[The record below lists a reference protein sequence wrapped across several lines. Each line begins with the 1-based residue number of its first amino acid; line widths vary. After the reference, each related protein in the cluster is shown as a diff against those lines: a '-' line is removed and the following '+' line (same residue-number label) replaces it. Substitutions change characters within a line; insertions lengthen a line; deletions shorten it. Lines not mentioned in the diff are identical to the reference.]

1 MNSIMLTFVQ
11 VITTL
16 FGIIV
21 TKLLSVNFS
30 LQEYGTYS
38 QALLLTTTVTS
49 VSILGLTNA
58 TNYFYNRTKD
68 KGLQHRYIATIF
80 NIQYIVGI
88 TCSFILFFLRYE
100 LAAYLK
106 NDDLIDIIPIVA
118 LTPFFTNLIA
128 MFQTLF
134 VSIGKARIIAIRNLI
149 VSLIKM
155 ISVVISCYVLNSII
169 TVLVVILILDFIQ
182 VIYFYELF
190 KGYEYPIHIRE
201 GRLVLVKEILNF
213 SIPMSVYVLTNTLSR
228 DIDKYIISIFANTET
243 LAIYTNAAKV
253 LPFDMLTASMITV
266 LVPVIT
272 RMINQSRY
280 KEAQEVFRLYLKIGC
295 IITCIF
301 VGGAIFL
308 SRDLMV
314 LLYDE
319 KYLEGLPVFVLY
331 LVVDMI
337 RFANVTTILS
347 GAGKTKILMTIS
359 IITLI
364 CNSILNVLGYKMMG
378 MIGPAFVTLLL
389 TIFMT
394 LALLHF
400 GAKEIHTKIEKLF
413 DFKEIGKI
421 VVEIMLVGV
430 VVYFISVYLNSLRKC
445 NLMIF
450 STCYGIYLIIM
461 GVMNYKKIISYL
473 KSLNKFK

>member
-11 VITTL
+11 IITTL

-88 TCSFILFFLRYE
+88 TCSFIIFFLRYE

-118 LTPFFTNLIA
+118 LTPFFTNLIS

-182 VIYFYELF
+182 VVYFYVLF
-190 KGYEYPIHIRE
+190 KGYEYPIRIRE
-201 GRLVLVKEILNF
+201 GSLVLVKEILNF

-228 DIDKYIISIFANTET
+228 DIDKYVISIFANTET

-280 KEAQEVFRLYLKIGC
+280 KEAQAVFRLYLKIGC

-400 GAKEIHTKIEKLF
+400 GAKEIHTKMEKLF

>member
-155 ISVVISCYVLNSII
+155 ISVVISCSCCNINI
-169 TVLVVILILDFIQ
+169 G
-182 VIYFYELF
+182 FY
-190 KGYEYPIHIRE
+190 
-201 GRLVLVKEILNF
+201 
-213 SIPMSVYVLTNTLSR
+213 SS
-228 DIDKYIISIFANTET
+228 D
-243 LAIYTNAAKV
+243 
-253 LPFDMLTASMITV
+253 
-266 LVPVIT
+266 
-272 RMINQSRY
+272 
-280 KEAQEVFRLYLKIGC
+280 
-295 IITCIF
+295 
-301 VGGAIFL
+301 IFL
-308 SRDLMV
+308 
-314 LLYDE
+314 
-319 KYLEGLPVFVLY
+319 
-331 LVVDMI
+331 
-337 RFANVTTILS
+337 
-347 GAGKTKILMTIS
+347 
-359 IITLI
+359 
-364 CNSILNVLGYKMMG
+364 
-378 MIGPAFVTLLL
+378 
-389 TIFMT
+389 
-394 LALLHF
+394 
-400 GAKEIHTKIEKLF
+400 
-413 DFKEIGKI
+413 
-421 VVEIMLVGV
+421 
-430 VVYFISVYLNSLRKC
+430 
-445 NLMIF
+445 
-450 STCYGIYLIIM
+450 
-461 GVMNYKKIISYL
+461 
-473 KSLNKFK
+473 